1 MLRKVLVGVN
11 TRTLAHRG
19 ALPRRYRVLTVGV
32 TVGSRALRRLMDD
45 PEDSPVSVGCGGQR
59 DAASPRQIEWSR
71 GRHNRRLAY
80 DRRRA

>member
-45 PEDSPVSVGCGGQR
+45 PEESPSVRDSG
-59 DAASPRQIEWSR
+59 DAGHPRQIEWSR